1 MQRVHIKL
9 SLIQL
14 FLLIL
19 NLFIFSSAMPFL
31 PWFIENA
38 FGWLGIVAT
47 TPFLLIIGR
56 IMPQLKKSEDFCI
69 TRTRK
74 AVPFIA
80 SIVSLCIMLLPTTEL
95 SIVIALT
102 VNGLMAIITIV
113 FLLQDFYRLNK
124 KYKFIRFIS

>member
-56 IMPQLKKSEDFCI
+56 IMPQLKKSEEFCI

>member
-14 FLLIL
+14 FLLRL

-31 PWFIENA
+31 PWFIDNA

-56 IMPQLKKSEDFCI
+56 IMPQLKKSEEFCI

>member
-1 MQRVHIKL
+1 MEQIHIKL

-31 PWFIENA
+31 PWFIESA
-38 FGWLGIVAT
+38 FSWLGILAT

-56 IMPQLKKSEDFCI
+56 IMPQLKKSEEFCI
-69 TRTRK
+69 TRTRQV
-74 AVPFIA
+74 VPYIA
-80 SIVSLCIMLLPTTEL
+80 SIVSLCIMLSPITEL
-95 SIVIALT
+95 LIIIALA
-102 VNGLMAIITIV
+102 VNGLMAIITIA

>member
-56 IMPQLKKSEDFCI
+56 IMPQLKKSGCKI
-69 TRTRK
+69 
-74 AVPFIA
+74 
-80 SIVSLCIMLLPTTEL
+80 SI
-95 SIVIALT
+95 
-102 VNGLMAIITIV
+102 
-113 FLLQDFYRLNK
+113 D
-124 KYKFIRFIS
+124 

>member
-1 MQRVHIKL
+1 MQQFHIKL

-14 FLLIL
+14 FLLVL

-38 FGWLGIVAT
+38 LGWLGILAT
-47 TPFLLIIGR
+47 TPLLLMISRII
-56 IMPQLKKSEDFCI
+56 PQLKKSDGFCI

-74 AVPFIA
+74 IIPFIA
-80 SIVSLCIMLLPTTEL
+80 PIVSLCIMLLPTMEL
-95 SIVIALT
+95 SIVVALT

-113 FLLQDFYRLNK
+113 FLLQDFLRLNK
-124 KYKFIRFIS
+124 KDKFIGFMS